1 MGLQNRLAEQEANIS
16 NLKQTLLRV
25 TLAKQ
30 SLESEKKELTRRVE
44 EITEERAVEDGRKQN
59 QQQQVDRS
67 VYNEELRVA
76 RDAIANLRS
85 SFSDSDP
92 NQHILDTLEQCI
104 SVIVEKIL
112 EGGSK
117 PGSRLSN
124 CEMSGTGEQREKER
138 ERERKRSSCFISFS
152 FTGYT
157 SHQSRLLHP
166 QIGDAFHDEHP
177 KASGTNYPQRFQGSF
192 RQTRIL
198 QISLQDNG
206 QGIRHGEGGGKT
218 MQNLLSWTIKVVTNI
233 FEDCRG

>member
-59 QQQQVDRS
+59 QQQQMDRS

-117 PGSRLSN
+117 PGSRMSN
-124 CEMSGTGEQREKER
+124 CELSDSGDDEISVGCEK
-138 ERERKRSSCFISFS
+138 
-152 FTGYT
+152 
-157 SHQSRLLHP
+157 
-166 QIGDAFHDEHP
+166 
-177 KASGTNYPQRFQGSF
+177 
-192 RQTRIL
+192 
-198 QISLQDNG
+198 
-206 QGIRHGEGGGKT
+206 
-218 MQNLLSWTIKVVTNI
+218 
-233 FEDCRG
+233 

>member
-104 SVIVEKIL
+104 SVIVEKIV

-117 PGSRLSN
+117 PGSRMSN
-124 CEMSGTGEQREKER
+124 CELSDSGEDIRYQPQLRNNNNCSQVVLQVPQQRL
-138 ERERKRSSCFISFS
+138 SISPRD
-152 FTGYT
+152 
-157 SHQSRLLHP
+157 Q
-166 QIGDAFHDEHP
+166 
-177 KASGTNYPQRFQGSF
+177 
-192 RQTRIL
+192 
-198 QISLQDNG
+198 
-206 QGIRHGEGGGKT
+206 
-218 MQNLLSWTIKVVTNI
+218 
-233 FEDCRG
+233 

>member
-1 MGLQNRLAEQEANIS
+1 MHQCHRGEDPGGRQQAGQQTEQ
-16 NLKQTLLRV
+16 LRDV
-25 TLAKQ
+25 
-30 SLESEKKELTRRVE
+30 RHRW
-44 EITEERAVEDGRKQN
+44 AVR
-59 QQQQVDRS
+59 
-67 VYNEELRVA
+67 
-76 RDAIANLRS
+76 
-85 SFSDSDP
+85 
-92 NQHILDTLEQCI
+92 
-104 SVIVEKIL
+104 
-112 EGGSK
+112 
-117 PGSRLSN
+117 
-124 CEMSGTGEQREKER
+124 ER
-138 ERERKRSSCFISFS
+138 ERERSSCFISFS

-233 FEDCRG
+233 FEDCRGWQNAAWSWGKDYCLGWGGMRRSCLLSVNENLWYFSIIFWLSLFQRFERPV

>member
-1 MGLQNRLAEQEANIS
+1 MNLEGSKLGLQTRLAEQESNIS
-16 NLKQTLLRV
+16 NLKQTLLRT

-117 PGSRLSN
+117 PGSRMSN
-124 CEMSGTGEQREKER
+124 CELSDSGET
-138 ERERKRSSCFISFS
+138 
-152 FTGYT
+152 
-157 SHQSRLLHP
+157 
-166 QIGDAFHDEHP
+166 
-177 KASGTNYPQRFQGSF
+177 
-192 RQTRIL
+192 QTP
-198 QISLQDNG
+198 
-206 QGIRHGEGGGKT
+206 
-218 MQNLLSWTIKVVTNI
+218 LSWFRNNN
-233 FEDCRG
+233 

>member
-59 QQQQVDRS
+59 QQQQMDRS

-85 SFSDSDP
+85 SFSDSAP

-104 SVIVEKIL
+104 SVIIEKRQPPNA
-112 EGGSK
+112 GGSSK
-117 PGSRLSN
+117 TADSGAPPADNAPSSSRLGSLDYARAN
-124 CEMSGTGEQREKER
+124 NNQEQGKETTTRE
-138 ERERKRSSCFISFS
+138 
-152 FTGYT
+152 
-157 SHQSRLLHP
+157 
-166 QIGDAFHDEHP
+166 
-177 KASGTNYPQRFQGSF
+177 
-192 RQTRIL
+192 
-198 QISLQDNG
+198 
-206 QGIRHGEGGGKT
+206 
-218 MQNLLSWTIKVVTNI
+218 
-233 FEDCRG
+233 